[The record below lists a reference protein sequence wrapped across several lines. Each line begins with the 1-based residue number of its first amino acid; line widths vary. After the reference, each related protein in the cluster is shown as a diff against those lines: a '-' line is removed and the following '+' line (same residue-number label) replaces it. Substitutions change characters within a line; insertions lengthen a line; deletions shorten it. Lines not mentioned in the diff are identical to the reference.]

1 MTGFEGVRDTEVAP
15 RRLTRTQREL
25 LHYIGGETALNGG
38 TCSTKRDLVKL
49 TGRNVKTVDRGLAA
63 LRRDG
68 LIEVEMRFAENGAQL
83 SNWYRVRLP
92 AVPSE

>member
-1 MTGFEGVRDTEVAP
+1 MTGLEGARDTEVAP
-15 RRLTRTQREL
+15 RRLTWTQREL

-38 TCSTKRDLVKL
+38 ICATKRDLAKL

-83 SNWYRVRLP
+83 SNWYRARLP